1 MVYSPPNIDQRTYE
15 GIVKQIEGFA
25 ENITNQEVGAEEALL
40 IGGFLGENIT
50 DEELGIDA
58 EDGKFIDENL
68 AQNLVK
74 YANKNQLKS
83 FKIRGWKRNNGQ
95 IDAGEA
101 LIRIFA
107 TMVKSVSDR
116 LNQVPEKNFLAFLDL
131 IGGKLMPPQ
140 PAKVPLTFY
149 LAEGSPVDGL
159 VPAYTQVSALPAE
172 GSDEEIVFET
182 DRELVVTTAQLKAVF
197 VREPSQDKYS
207 DRSLEATGQKD
218 EAFLVFTGDRSIE
231 HSLYLTCPEIFN
243 LPELENLN
251 LIITTDNTDG
261 NTDQFSSDRLN
272 WFYWDGSQWQEE
284 IPTSTTNGDKLTFT
298 FTNLPIPTASEIDGK
313 TDKWLKAE
321 VTNVLENPPK
331 ITDITGE
338 ISISKSDLV
347 PDVCLFNSSPLDLT
361 KDFYP
366 FGEQPAFNDTF
377 YIALDESY
385 IKPDTDTTITL
396 GLICQSISPSSD
408 LNIVWEIGDGEE
420 WKEIYLEVYTI
431 ESTAPETKD
440 NSLTPNFNFPIDDQ
454 IEKLR
459 YKLNLTEKPLPS
471 TVNGETR
478 YWIRARIKKGHYGKI
493 ASERKYPIYD
503 DLAILTKEINKE
515 ATEEIKEIEVDN
527 LDLFQAEEPIRIL
540 PSTGGFPEENII
552 EEIRPDENKLILK
565 KGIIN
570 DNLTVG
576 TRIMRKLIITETIP
590 PTYDPPLIQSLT
602 LSYEFTLPEEAVYL
616 ANNDFIYS
624 YPNDDFRPFTP
635 TLDTDST
642 LYLGFDQSFGNK
654 TVTLYAQVE
663 PPSTEELSKDIT
675 TETFLTQG
683 ANAQQKILKL
693 DDVTGWEEGDIIE
706 IKKSKS
712 KEYSSYTISNIAII
726 NIDNNKTEITVTVK
740 ENLQENYIQGSR
752 VIYSTQPELIAE
764 YSSDLGWQILDLKDE
779 TKSFSQRGL
788 IQFIAPADLSKIEN
802 FGQELYWLRVR
813 WQGGNFIAKP
823 RLRRLLTNTIWA
835 VQANTIREEILGSSN
850 ADPNQVFVANNSPI
864 LQGQQLE
871 VEEGQIPAE
880 LESDRLTVIQNDTEE
895 IEEVWVTWEEVGDF
909 YSSGASDRHYTLDR
923 QTGEIKFGDGIA
935 GMIPPRGRNNIRLS
949 LYRTGGG
956 EQGNIAA
963 ETISQLKTTI
973 PYIDRGINLEPSTGG
988 AQQETLDRL
997 KERVPKQLHHRDR
1010 AVTAEDMADL
1020 AYEASTDVARVKV
1033 VTPDLITNFN
1043 PLEQNF
1049 WLDPDQPDLSFEEA
1063 LDQKSDISQR
1073 EKDNLKETMEEIKYR
1088 AGKVKL
1094 IILPDSV
1101 ARQPIPSLGLLEQ
1114 VASYIRS
1121 RCEETTNIIV
1131 LGPKWQEI
1139 SVTVTITPVSLEGVD
1154 LVRDTVKQRLEA
1166 FLHPLTGGSG
1176 KGWQFGRYPKKSDF
1190 YAIVQSIP
1198 EVDHVDSLTINEVL
1212 EDASLSEVSEDASLS
1227 ADTLIFSGNHTV
1239 NVSSIRR

>member
-1 MVYSPPNIDQRTYE
+1 
-15 GIVKQIEGFA
+15 
-25 ENITNQEVGAEEALL
+25 
-40 IGGFLGENIT
+40 
-50 DEELGIDA
+50 
-58 EDGKFIDENL
+58 
-68 AQNLVK
+68 
-74 YANKNQLKS
+74 
-83 FKIRGWKRNNGQ
+83 
-95 IDAGEA
+95 
-101 LIRIFA
+101 
-107 TMVKSVSDR
+107 MVKSVSDR

-131 IGGKLMPPQ
+131 IGGKLLPPQ

-182 DRELVVTTAQLKAVF
+182 DQELVVTTAQLKAVF

-207 DRSLEATGQKD
+207 DRSLEATGQTD
-218 EAFLVFTGDRSIE
+218 EAFLVFTGNSSIE

-251 LIITTDNTDG
+251 LIITTDNTAEFPSG
-261 NTDQFSSDRLN
+261 LN
-272 WFYWDGSQWQEE
+272 WFYWDGSQWQEQ
-284 IPTSTTNGDKLTFT
+284 IPTSTTNGNELTFT
-298 FTNLPIPTASEIDGK
+298 FTDLPIPTASEIDGK

-321 VTNVLENPPK
+321 VTNVLENSPK
-331 ITDITGE
+331 ITDITGG
-338 ISISKSDLV
+338 ISITKSDLV

-377 YIALDESY
+377 YIALHEPY
-385 IKPDTDTTITL
+385 IQQNAIITL
-396 GLICQSISPSSD
+396 DLTCKSISPSAD
-408 LNIVWEIGDGEE
+408 LNIVWEISDGEE
-420 WKEIYLEVYTI
+420 WQEITTVDNRIVKWNDELPDFTKEIEARLEFSDIPLPTI
-431 ESTAPETKD
+431 ED
-440 NSLTPNFNFPIDDQ
+440 
-454 IEKLR
+454 
-459 YKLNLTEKPLPS
+459 
-471 TVNGETR
+471 GETR
-478 YWIRARIKKGHYGKI
+478 YWIRARIKEGHYGQT

-503 DLAILTKEINKE
+503 DLAILTEEINKG
-515 ATEEIKEIEVDN
+515 ATEIEVDN
-527 LDLFQAEEPIRIL
+527 LDLFQERDLIRIL
-540 PSTGGFPEENII
+540 PNTGGFPEENLI
-552 EEIRPDENKLILK
+552 EDIDPDNNKLILNK
-565 KGIIN
+565 EIIN

-590 PTYDPPLIQSLT
+590 PTYDPPLIQSLK
-602 LSYEFTLPEEAVYL
+602 LSYEFTLTEEATYF

-635 TLDTDST
+635 TVDTDST

-663 PPSTEELSKDIT
+663 PPSVEEGELSKDIT
-675 TETFLTQG
+675 TETFLTEDG
-683 ANAQQKILKL
+683 NAGEKILKL

-740 ENLQENYIQGSR
+740 EYLEEDYIQDSR
-752 VIYSTQPELIAE
+752 VIYSTQPELIVE
-764 YSSDLGWQILDLKDE
+764 YSSVLGWQILDVKDE
-779 TKSFSQRGL
+779 TKSFSERGL

-850 ADPNQVFVANNSPI
+850 ADPNQVFVANNTPI
-864 LQGQQLE
+864 LQGQELE

-880 LESDRLTVIQNDTEE
+880 LESDQVKVIENDIGE
-895 IEEVWVTWEEVGDF
+895 IEEVWVKWDEVGDF
-909 YSSGASDRHYTLDR
+909 YSSGTSDRHYTLDR
-923 QTGEIKFGDGIA
+923 QTGEIKFGDGIV

-997 KERVPKQLHHRDR
+997 KERVPKQIRHRDR
-1010 AVTAEDMADL
+1010 AVTAQDMADL

-1033 VTPDLITNFN
+1033 VTPDLMTNSFN
-1043 PLEQNF
+1043 PLDKNF
-1049 WLDPDQPDLSFEEA
+1049 WLDPTQPDVLFEET
-1063 LDQKSDISQR
+1063 LDQKSEKLSDSESDNFKGTMR
-1073 EKDNLKETMEEIKYR
+1073 EINRR
-1088 AGKVKL
+1088 AGQVKL

-1101 ARQPIPSLGLLEQ
+1101 ARQPIPSLGLLEE

-1131 LGPKWQEI
+1131 LAPKWQEI
-1139 SVTVTITPVSLEGVD
+1139 SVTVTITPVSFEGVD
-1154 LVRDTVKQRLEA
+1154 RVRDTVKQGLEA

-1176 KGWQFGRYPKKSDF
+1176 KGWQFGRYPKISDF

-1198 EVDHVDSLTINEVL
+1198 EVDHVDSLDIDNGSTEANP
-1212 EDASLSEVSEDASLS
+1212 SLN

-1239 NVSSIRR
+1239 NVSSISRQ